1 MISKNYKKIARWKI
15 DKTVQM
21 DEISESYNGV
31 GKDINIPMSLT
42 FKPSTIIIKTRILGE
57 QLDSSFCLNSDI
69 HNPSNER
76 FTWANVH
83 IRIKDISKKGF
94 NINILKMSKYEHW
107 SIQFTDIIAIE

>member
-42 FKPSTIIIKTRILGE
+42 FKPSTIIIKTRIPEE

-76 FTWANVH
+76 FTWRNVH
-83 IRIKDISKKGF
+83 ISIKDISKKGF